1 MGDSFLSYAVAIK
14 VIYQC
19 CTTVS
24 YPSGIFNY
32 VIYIIQFLADSR
44 HTIFFYLI
52 KLLFTKFLIHKS
64 KKLKK
69 KIPYQIVK
77 HY

>member
-1 MGDSFLSYAVAIK
+1 MGGSFLSYAVSIK

-32 VIYIIQFLADSR
+32 IIYIIQFLEDSR
-44 HTIFFYLI
+44 HTI
-52 KLLFTKFLIHKS
+52 
-64 KKLKK
+64 LKNFQ
-69 KIPYQIVK
+69 Y
-77 HY
+77 